1 MQHLSQL
8 SPELS
13 FLLLTC
19 SRFLSCPYP
28 LIAYNQISVRAL
40 ALTLDV
46 EDASRHAYIVAYLS
60 ILCNAV

>member
-13 FLLLTC
+13 SLLLDLFT
-19 SRFLSCPYP
+19 FLVLPYP
-28 LIAYNQISVRAL
+28 LIAYNQINVRAL

-46 EDASRHAYIVAYLS
+46 EDASRQAYIVAYLS